1 MAKNGHTTYMTALE
15 RGLGGVF
22 FLLYLLVLPF
32 AREPLFRGVEV
43 LLGRELSAQTERNV
57 LCYILFALTLVI
69 FWIYIGRTTSY
80 FLTATLPTLGTAVVG
95 LVGFYG
101 INELSFRTL
110 RLVIGG
116 FSNLNDVTVSAG
128 IGDFAG
134 GTFLITVFLLPFVEE
149 VLFRGY
155 AFGNIREKN
164 RTAAYIVSCALYALG
179 HVWQFAAVEQ
189 SVEAFL
195 LMVQYFVPG
204 LVFAWCYEK
213 SGTLWGAIIPHIF
226 VNALA
231 VWGIR

>member
-22 FLLYLLVLPF
+22 FLIYLLVLPF
-32 AREPLFRGVEV
+32 VTDPAFRGLEV
-43 LLGRELSAQTERNV
+43 LLGRSLSESVENRIYYYV
-57 LCYILFALTLVI
+57 LFAVTLLL

-80 FLTATLPTLGTAVVG
+80 FLSATLPTLGTVVTG

-101 INELSFRTL
+101 INELSFRVL
-110 RLVIGG
+110 RLVMGG
-116 FSNLNDVTVSAG
+116 FSNLNDMTISAQVTDAPRS
-128 IGDFAG
+128 
-134 GTFLITVFLLPFVEE
+134 TFLIIVFLAPFVEE

-155 AFGNIREKN
+155 VFGLIREKN
-164 RTAAYIVSCALYALG
+164 RTAAYIVSCALFAAL
-179 HVWQFAAVEQ
+179 HVWQFAAVDQ
-189 SVEAFL
+189 SVSAFL

-213 SGTLWGAIIPHIF
+213 SGTLWGAILPHAF

-231 VWGIR
+231 VWGIL